1 MKTPSR
7 LQRFWK
13 ESLKPILFILLIMG
27 AFRSSFA
34 DWNDVPTGSMKPT
47 ILEGDRVVINKLAYD
62 LKVPF
67 TTVRLAQWSHPERG
81 DIVVFFSPADGIRLV
96 KRVVGLPGDTVA
108 MRENRVF
115 VNGVALNYE
124 ALPPEMSAGLT
135 ESEKEEHTFAA
146 EDLDGRSHAIM
157 VSSRLRSIESFAPFT
172 VAEGQYFMMG
182 DNRDNSRDS
191 RFFGAVPRKSIIGR
205 AEAVAFSL
213 DRTRSYQPRWS
224 RSGTRLR

>member
-108 MRENRVF
+108 MRDNHVF
-115 VNGVALNYE
+115 VNGVPLKYE
-124 ALPPEMSAGLT
+124 ALPPEMSVGLS
-135 ESEKEEHTFAA
+135 ESEKKEHTFAA

-205 AEAVAFSL
+205 AAAVAFSL